1 LSHRRCP
8 KGGKWCNY
16 NGLTV
21 VVLELSN
28 FLFSLVFLF
37 FLNWQLALL
46 SLIGLTLCTIAP
58 AKIASL
64 ATEVGYKLLQKE
76 GQIAS
81 VVEENILSQTVVK
94 IFGLENQMI
103 PLLQKYAT
111 IRLKRARMI
120 V

>member
-1 LSHRRCP
+1 M
-8 KGGKWCNY
+8 
-16 NGLTV
+16 
-21 VVLELSN
+21 
-28 FLFSLVFLF
+28 VFLF

-81 VVEENILSQTVVK
+81 VIEENILSQTLSRYSGWRTK
-94 IFGLENQMI
+94 
-103 PLLQKYAT
+103 
-111 IRLKRARMI
+111 
-120 V
+120 